1 MARGA
6 VTIADVARLVGVAP
20 STVSRALAN
29 PDRVSETTRLRVV
42 VAASELGYHPN
53 PQARSL
59 ASGLTQCMALLVPD
73 VTNPYFFDLIR
84 GTQAQARARGYRQ
97 LLADTEESAEVEAG
111 HLAELPS
118 SVDGIVL
125 AASRLSDSEL
135 ARAAERV
142 PIVLINRE
150 VPGLPCVVMD
160 TPMGIVQALDHLV
173 SLGHRSVAY
182 LAGPA
187 SSWSSRRRWRAL
199 QQAARR
205 LGMASHR
212 IGPFSPTVQAGAA
225 AADAAVHHRVTA
237 CVFFNDLLAIGALR
251 RFAERGIGVPEEMS
265 VVGCD
270 DIFGADFCHPALTTL
285 TAPIEQ
291 AGRVATDMLLTRIQ
305 DQGADLAPS
314 RQRETLPTH
323 LTIRS
328 STGPAPGLDWGA
340 GSGGTR

>member
-1 MARGA
+1 M
-6 VTIADVARLVGVAP
+6 
-20 STVSRALAN
+20 
-29 PDRVSETTRLRVV
+29 RLRVI
-42 VAASELGYHPN
+42 AAATELGYRAN
-53 PQARSL
+53 RQARSL
-59 ASGLTQCMALLVPD
+59 ASGRTLSMALLIPD

-84 GTQAQARARGYRQ
+84 GTQAQASARGYRH
-97 LLADTEESAEVEAG
+97 LLADTEESAEVEAV

-125 AASRLSDSEL
+125 AASRLSDAEL
-135 ARAAERV
+135 IRAAERV

-150 VPGLPCVVMD
+150 ITGLPCVVID

-205 LGMASHR
+205 LGMTSHR
-212 IGPFSPTVQAGAA
+212 IGPFSPTVEAGAA
-225 AADAAVHHRVTA
+225 AADAAVRHRVTA
-237 CVFFNDLLAIGALR
+237 CFFYNDLLAIGALR
-251 RFAERGIGVPEEMS
+251 RFAERGIQVPGQMS

-305 DQGADLAPS
+305 IRDADLAPF
-314 RQRETLPTH
+314 RQRERLPTH

-328 STGPAPGLDWGA
+328 STGPAPA
-340 GSGGTR
+340 